1 MQYFNTQKP
10 NKMNLFTDQMAKQIF
25 IFDKPM
31 INRGINVNVKIKK
44 PDVKNV
50 IRKQSLGIR

>member
-1 MQYFNTQKP
+1 
-10 NKMNLFTDQMAKQIF
+10 MNLFTDQMAKQIF

-31 INRGINVNVKIKK
+31 INRGINVNIKIKK

>member
-1 MQYFNTQKP
+1 
-10 NKMNLFTDQMAKQIF
+10 MNLFTEQMAKQIF

-31 INRGINVNVKIKK
+31 TNRGINVNIKIKK

-50 IRKQSLGIR
+50 IKRQTLGMK